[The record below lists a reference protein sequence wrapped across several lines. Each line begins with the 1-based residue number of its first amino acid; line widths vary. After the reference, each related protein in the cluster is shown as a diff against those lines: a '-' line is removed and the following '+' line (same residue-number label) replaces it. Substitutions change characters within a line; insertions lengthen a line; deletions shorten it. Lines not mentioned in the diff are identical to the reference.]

1 MTSLLQVPYV
11 GMGFDLG
18 RFLGEVN
25 DGLLCCICRDV
36 LEDPVQAPCEHAY
49 CRRCIEGWLANETRC
64 PEDRK
69 NLSLSHLKPLFRYMK
84 NDLDNLQ
91 IRCINVTR
99 GCSHVSS
106 LEFLATHESECPRGS
121 VECPNGNCP
130 LSVSRE
136 DLAKHLEDCGFRTKE
151 CPKGCGIL
159 MVTRDDNEH
168 NCIYELKT
176 AMDIL
181 RSEMFCK
188 IDEQKREMELRLNT
202 QRCHMVQ
209 KESSMQA
216 QVDELKTE
224 VSRLSQ
230 KIKLLMEL
238 EVKRRQDT
246 ERLELEKRELMDL
259 LRRNQNETRNTSGD
273 KRPSTRKVTAL

>member
-1 MTSLLQVPYV
+1 
-11 GMGFDLG
+11 
-18 RFLGEVN
+18 
-25 DGLLCCICRDV
+25 
-36 LEDPVQAPCEHAY
+36 
-49 CRRCIEGWLANETRC
+49 
-64 PEDRK
+64 
-69 NLSLSHLKPLFRYMK
+69 MK

-91 IRCINVTR
+91 IRCINVSR
-99 GCSHVSS
+99 GCSQVSS

-136 DLAKHLEDCGFRTKE
+136 DLAKHLEDCGFRAKE

-259 LRRNQNETRNTSGD
+259 LRRNQNETGNTSGD

>member
-1 MTSLLQVPYV
+1 
-11 GMGFDLG
+11 
-18 RFLGEVN
+18 
-25 DGLLCCICRDV
+25 
-36 LEDPVQAPCEHAY
+36 
-49 CRRCIEGWLANETRC
+49 
-64 PEDRK
+64 
-69 NLSLSHLKPLFRYMK
+69 
-84 NDLDNLQ
+84 
-91 IRCINVTR
+91 
-99 GCSHVSS
+99 
-106 LEFLATHESECPRGS
+106 
-121 VECPNGNCP
+121 
-130 LSVSRE
+130 
-136 DLAKHLEDCGFRTKE
+136 
-151 CPKGCGIL
+151 

-216 QVDELKTE
+216 QVVELKTE